1 MPDGQ
6 VENQHKCNEQTVVAG
21 WISRGASR
29 FQIYMPAG
37 QVDIFHVVSPC
48 IKAGSTVTPN
58 DVTSMK
64 LICGIVLQG

>member
-6 VENQHKCNEQTVVAG
+6 VENQNKCNERTVGAG
-21 WISRGASR
+21 LISRGASR

-48 IKAGSTVTPN
+48 D
-58 DVTSMK
+58 DVWDVQYVACKRNIEMYIS
-64 LICGIVLQG
+64 G